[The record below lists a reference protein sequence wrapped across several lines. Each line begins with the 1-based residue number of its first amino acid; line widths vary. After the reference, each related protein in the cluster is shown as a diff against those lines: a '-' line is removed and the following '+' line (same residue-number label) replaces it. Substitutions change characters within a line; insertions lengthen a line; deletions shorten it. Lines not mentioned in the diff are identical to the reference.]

1 MKNCIN
7 CNVEIMDETNFCDFC
22 GVNQTTKRNASNSSS
37 ITVLCILT
45 IVGSVFTMWRGLLY
59 EAVAGVADNDEFIR
73 GWIYIISSI
82 GTIVG
87 AIFMLNKK
95 INGLYIYTFS
105 QVIYLITVVYATIIY
120 VEDFGGF
127 ALIISSM
134 FFVPSACFLIVYWSK
149 NMQKQLS

>member
-7 CNVEIMDETNFCDFC
+7 CNQEITEETNFCDFC
-22 GVNQTTKRNASNSSS
+22 GVDQTTKRNASNSTF
-37 ITVLCILT
+37 ITVLCVLT

-73 GWIYIISSI
+73 GWIYIISSV
-82 GTIVG
+82 GTFSG

-120 VEDFGGF
+120 VDDFGGF

-134 FFVPSACFLIVYWSK
+134 FFVPSVGFLIAYWSEGVK
-149 NMQKQLS
+149 RQLY